1 MKRLSL
7 CLFTLIGPTAYAAAA
22 KLTNRPIATVNGE
35 AILLSEYEKNWA
47 SLVEQAK
54 ENMPADKM
62 DDAWKK
68 TNRDKLLDQMIADRV
83 LLQEAKKNKVRVNQR
98 EFENGVAQVRARF
111 LPEKAQKELQ
121 GILRRQY
128 AALGAEANESALDF
142 PAALKELEKSNPGA
156 VKEANATFAAELAK
170 EGIDQKKFEDRI
182 RDQLSVME
190 LSKEAVRARTKPPT
204 DEDAKKLFD
213 RIQLK
218 LQGKPV
224 PGLTGEDEK
233 DLDSM
238 AKFYTQQTGE
248 RVRARHILISV
259 PSENG
264 APTGWAT
271 ATLEQKSAA
280 RKKIL
285 DLKNQIKKGADFAD
299 LASKNSVDKGSAANG
314 GDLGFFTR
322 GQMVPPFEKAAFAL
336 GVGQVSDVVE
346 SPFGLHLIQV
356 EEKKAASKLRFE
368 DAEDDIKEYLFRAGQ
383 QKALQDYV
391 TEMRQG
397 AQVKITL
404 PTAD

>member
-1 MKRLSL
+1 
-7 CLFTLIGPTAYAAAA
+7 
-22 KLTNRPIATVNGE
+22 
-35 AILLSEYEKNWA
+35 
-47 SLVEQAK
+47 
-54 ENMPADKM
+54 
-62 DDAWKK
+62 
-68 TNRDKLLDQMIADRV
+68 
-83 LLQEAKKNKVRVNQR
+83 
-98 EFENGVAQVRARF
+98 
-111 LPEKAQKELQ
+111 
-121 GILRRQY
+121 
-128 AALGAEANESALDF
+128 
-142 PAALKELEKSNPGA
+142 
-156 VKEANATFAAELAK
+156 
-170 EGIDQKKFEDRI
+170 
-182 RDQLSVME
+182 SVME

-224 PGLTGEDEK
+224 PGLAGEDEK
-233 DLDSM
+233 DLESM

-259 PSENG
+259 PSADG

-271 ATLEQKSAA
+271 ATPEQKAAA

-336 GVGQVSDVVE
+336 GVGQVSDMVE

-356 EEKKAASKLRFE
+356 EEKKAATKLRFE

>member
-7 CLFTLIGPTAYAAAA
+7 TLLSLVGLTGLAFAA

-47 SLVEQAK
+47 SLLEQAK
-54 ENMPADKM
+54 ESMPADKL

-68 TNRDKLLDQMIADRV
+68 TNRDRLLDQMIADRV
-83 LLQEAKKNKVRVNQR
+83 LLQEAKKRKLRVNQR

-142 PAALKELEKSNPGA
+142 PAALKELAASNPGA
-156 VKEANATFAAELAK
+156 VKEADANFAAELAK
-170 EGIDQKKFEDRI
+170 EGIDQKKFEERI

-224 PGLTGEDEK
+224 PGLAGEDEK
-233 DLDSM
+233 DLESM

-259 PSENG
+259 PSADG

-271 ATLEQKSAA
+271 ATPEQKA
-280 RKKIL
+280 
-285 DLKNQIKKGADFAD
+285 
-299 LASKNSVDKGSAANG
+299 
-314 GDLGFFTR
+314 
-322 GQMVPPFEKAAFAL
+322 
-336 GVGQVSDVVE
+336 
-346 SPFGLHLIQV
+346 
-356 EEKKAASKLRFE
+356 
-368 DAEDDIKEYLFRAGQ
+368 
-383 QKALQDYV
+383 
-391 TEMRQG
+391 
-397 AQVKITL
+397 
-404 PTAD
+404 

>member
-7 CLFTLIGPTAYAAAA
+7 CLFTLIGLTGLAFAA

-47 SLVEQAK
+47 SLLEQAK
-54 ENMPADKM
+54 EGMPADKL

-68 TNRDKLLDQMIADRV
+68 NNREKLLDQMIADRV

-111 LPEKAQKELQ
+111 LPERAQKELQ

-142 PAALKELEKSNPGA
+142 PAALKELEKSNPAA

-190 LSKEAVRARTKPPT
+190 LSKEAVRARAKPPT
-204 DEDAKKLFD
+204 EEEAKKLFD

-224 PGLTGEDEK
+224 PGLAGEDEK

-299 LASKNSVDKGSAANG
+299 LATKNSVDKGSAANG